1 MLPASPAVCHGAGD
15 APYRVSSD
23 ERRGVH
29 SRMRAI
35 QITEFGGP
43 EVLGVRDLPD
53 PVAVD
58 GMQLIE
64 VTAAGVNYADT
75 HQTENSYLARQQL
88 PLIPGAEV
96 AGRTPD
102 GRRVVALVGGGG
114 YAEKV
119 LAPPETVFDVPAGV
133 SDGQALAL
141 VLQGT
146 TAWHILRTSA
156 HLAVGES
163 VVVHAAAGGV
173 GSLAVQLAQLWGA
186 GRVIA
191 TASGDDKRELALD
204 LGADIAVDATSG
216 NLTRDLRL
224 ANEGRSVDVVLEMSG
239 GQVFDASLAAL
250 APFGRLVT
258 YGMASRQAPKP
269 ITSADLMARSRGVI
283 GFWLA
288 HCFSR
293 PGMLAQPL
301 AELFELVASGA
312 LRPVVG
318 ATYPLSQAHRAHQDL
333 RSRRTV
339 GKLVLD
345 PTT

>member
-1 MLPASPAVCHGAGD
+1 
-15 APYRVSSD
+15 
-23 ERRGVH
+23 
-29 SRMRAI
+29 
-35 QITEFGGP
+35 
-43 EVLGVRDLPD
+43 
-53 PVAVD
+53 
-58 GMQLIE
+58 
-64 VTAAGVNYADT
+64 
-75 HQTENSYLARQQL
+75 
-88 PLIPGAEV
+88 
-96 AGRTPD
+96 
-102 GRRVVALVGGGG
+102 
-114 YAEKV
+114 
-119 LAPPETVFDVPAGV
+119 
-133 SDGQALAL
+133 
-141 VLQGT
+141 
-146 TAWHILRTSA
+146 
-156 HLAVGES
+156 
-163 VVVHAAAGGV
+163 V

-224 ANEGRSVDVVLEMSG
+224 ANEGGSVDVVLEMSG

>member
-1 MLPASPAVCHGAGD
+1 
-15 APYRVSSD
+15 
-23 ERRGVH
+23 
-29 SRMRAI
+29 
-35 QITEFGGP
+35 
-43 EVLGVRDLPD
+43 
-53 PVAVD
+53 
-58 GMQLIE
+58 
-64 VTAAGVNYADT
+64 
-75 HQTENSYLARQQL
+75 
-88 PLIPGAEV
+88 V

-224 ANEGRSVDVVLEMSG
+224 ANEGGSVDVVLEMSG